1 MATLYTMKHAV
12 EVLLERVGLTVVS
25 DPEVSQGGLVLE
37 GVTLRNLH
45 GNEIGRWG
53 LVQPAVAKSCGVE
66 APVFWADFQVAQL
79 WKAVKKRKIKAQ
91 DLSKFPSVRRD
102 LALVVDQNVSYEHL
116 RQTAASAEKKLL
128 IDIQLFDVYQ
138 GKGLESTEK
147 SYAMSFRLQHDS
159 ATLTDKQIE
168 EI

>member
-1 MATLYTMKHAV
+1 M
-12 EVLLERVGLTVVS
+12 
-25 DPEVSQGGLVLE
+25 
-37 GVTLRNLH
+37 
-45 GNEIGRWG
+45 G

-128 IDIQLFDVYQ
+128 TDIQLFDVYQ

-168 EI
+168 AAMDRILRALENEGARLR